1 MQACKANLNGLL
13 LKIVNPDKKKAADES
28 AAITIQFVMGI

>member
-1 MQACKANLNGLL
+1 MQACIANLYRLL

-28 AAITIQFVMGI
+28 AAIIIQFVMGI